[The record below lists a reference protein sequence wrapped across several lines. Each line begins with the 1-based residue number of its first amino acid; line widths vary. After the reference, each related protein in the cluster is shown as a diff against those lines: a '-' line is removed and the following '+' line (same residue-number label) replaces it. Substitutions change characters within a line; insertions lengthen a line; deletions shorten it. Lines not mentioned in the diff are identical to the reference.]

1 MRKRLLAILLIFT
14 LLLLVS
20 SPARAQSYYFQVH
33 ELTVD
38 AYWNSDGS
46 LSLDYTF
53 VFINNPS
60 GHVIDYVDLG
70 LPNDNYSDS
79 NSTAEVN
86 GNQVYDIS
94 SSGFQGEGGIGV
106 AIGLGQYS
114 IQPGETGTVK
124 AHIENIGRAL
134 YIDSQD
140 NNYASAVFGTSYFG
154 SSYVSGKTDF
164 TATFHIPPGVTAE
177 EPKWHAAPNGFPS
190 GPVTGIDDQG
200 RVIYTWENT
209 NANAYTQYQFGASF
223 PKSYIPSKAIVTVNP
238 WAGIGK
244 FFSAALAPIL
254 CIGFFVAIIAAGIAS
269 DSRRKKQYLPP
280 KISIEGHGIKRGL
293 TAVEAAIL
301 LEESLDK
308 IMSMILFSVIKKNS
322 AQS

>member
-79 NSTAEVN
+79 DITASVN

-94 SSGFQGEGGIGV
+94 SSGFEGQGSVGV

-114 IQPGETGTVK
+114 IQPGSSGTLQV
-124 AHIENIGRAL
+124 HIAKLSSVL
-134 YIDSQD
+134 YTDSQD
-140 NNYASAVFGTSYFG
+140 NTHASAVLKPAF
-154 SSYVSGKTDF
+154 
-164 TATFHIPPGVTAE
+164 
-177 EPKWHAAPNGFPS
+177 
-190 GPVTGIDDQG
+190 
-200 RVIYTWENT
+200 
-209 NANAYTQYQFGASF
+209 
-223 PKSYIPSKAIVTVNP
+223 
-238 WAGIGK
+238 
-244 FFSAALAPIL
+244 
-254 CIGFFVAIIAAGIAS
+254 
-269 DSRRKKQYLPP
+269 
-280 KISIEGHGIKRGL
+280 
-293 TAVEAAIL
+293 
-301 LEESLDK
+301 
-308 IMSMILFSVIKKNS
+308 
-322 AQS
+322 